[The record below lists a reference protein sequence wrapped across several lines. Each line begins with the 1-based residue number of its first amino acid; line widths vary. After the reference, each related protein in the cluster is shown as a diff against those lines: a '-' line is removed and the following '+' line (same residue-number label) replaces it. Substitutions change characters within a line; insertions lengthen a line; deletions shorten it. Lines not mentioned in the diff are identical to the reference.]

1 MKVSSVI
8 GGLALVGA
16 ALGWGGCASNAAVET
31 NPPESQGV
39 ERVGEY
45 YPLAVGNSWTYAVNG
60 RKDKLVEV
68 KILKEE
74 EGFFHDNQGGQLRVD
89 SFGIRDQKRYLL
101 RGPVETGR
109 SWSNV
114 VSVSSTERY
123 QILRAGGPCEAP
135 AGVFQNCVEVEG
147 RNRVDAE
154 TTLINTFTFAP
165 GVGIVRI
172 QLEAERGG
180 RRMTQTWLELMAYQ
194 AKPGQG

>member
-1 MKVSSVI
+1 MKVSSVV
-8 GGLALVGA
+8 GGLALVAA
-16 ALGWGGCASNAAVET
+16 ALGWSGCASNTAAEQ
-31 NPPESQGV
+31 PPRESEGAGSV
-39 ERVGEY
+39 ADY

-60 RKDKLVEV
+60 RSDKQVEV

-74 EGFFHDNQGGQLRVD
+74 EGFFHDSQGGQLRVD

-109 SWSNV
+109 SWTNV

-147 RNRVDAE
+147 RNRVDAD

-172 QLEAERGG
+172 QLDAERGG
-180 RRMTQTWLELMAYQ
+180 RRIPQTWLELTAY
-194 AKPGQG
+194 KTKSGQG